1 MKPFKKILS
10 LFLIIAIVI
19 CAVPFG
25 AFTFTASAA
34 TEYNEGFYTY
44 TVSNGKATITD
55 VDTSISGS
63 ITIPLTL
70 GGYTVTSIGWG
81 AFEDC
86 TGLTSVTIPN
96 NVASIGSY
104 AFSGCTGLTN
114 VTIGNGVTRIGWSA
128 FEDCTGLKGVYISD
142 IAVWCNMDF
151 GSSSA
156 NPLYY
161 AKNLYLNGELVTD
174 LVIPDSVTSIGD
186 YAFRGCTGLTNI
198 TIPDSVTSIGA
209 DAFSSCTGLTS
220 VTIPDSVTSIG
231 NYAFAYCTGLKSVTI
246 GNSVTSIGNYAFS
259 NCTGLTSVTIPNSVT
274 SIGSSA
280 FSGCTGL
287 KGVYIG
293 DIAAWCNIDFGN
305 AYANP
310 LYYAK
315 NLYLNGELVTNLVI
329 PDGVTSIGDDAFA
342 YYTGLI
348 SVTIPDSITSIGDD
362 AFAHCT
368 GLTSVT
374 IGNGVT
380 SIGDDAFYGC
390 DSLTS
395 ITIPDSVTGIGAYAF
410 CGCTGLTSITIPSS
424 VTSIDDYAF
433 YNCRGLTSITIPD
446 SVTSIGDDAFAHCTG
461 LTSVT
466 IPDSVTSIDRY
477 AFYRCN
483 NLESITLPFIGG
495 SATENQFLGYIFGAS
510 SSSYNDDYVP
520 SSLKTVI
527 ISDKC
532 TSIPDY
538 AFSSCTGLTS
548 VTISNSVTSIGSSA
562 FRNCSGLTSVTIPDS
577 VINIDTD
584 AFYGCNSTIICNPDS
599 CAESYAKENSLN
611 FIHFISN
618 IKITRQPTKT
628 QYYVGDKID
637 LSGLEVTAYYY
648 DATNKIITDYT
659 LGEYDGSVG
668 KKEISVSYHG
678 VSDTFFVEFLSVEA
692 IGIEITSLPNKLSQ
706 NNEDVLDLT
715 GLVVTVKY
723 NNGSTQIINDYT
735 VTGYDCTVGGTQ
747 TITVSYGG
755 FSVSFEIEVLLRYH
769 RGQCGDN
776 ANWTYDPE
784 TGELIIAGSGT
795 MYDYD
800 ITGEGTV
807 PWLENIGQIKVI
819 EISDGITH
827 IGSNAFVGC
836 SGVKSITIPDS
847 VESIGEFAFS
857 NCGGM
862 LNATFGNG
870 LKSIG
875 KEAFTDCTRLKRVYI
890 NDLAN
895 WCGIEFDT
903 NANPLSNGG
912 ILYIDDIV
920 ANDIIIPDGVTAI
933 APNAFIGCV
942 NIKNVTIPEG
952 VTAIGKNAFWGCSSL
967 ATVSIPSSVQTV
979 GERAFNLCEKLKNV
993 YITDLSSWI
1002 KIDFENYNANPLCTA
1017 ENLYIDGKLT
1027 RDLIIPDGTTEI
1039 APFAF
1044 YTFSGFDYV
1053 YIPASVTTVGEDA
1066 FNFCNFE
1073 TVEFAEG
1080 TELILKD
1087 TLPFFVSTGAHII
1100 IPDSV
1105 VFIETDTISGTSTQI
1120 FGKIGSEAENYAI
1133 DNECQFYKTPVSIE
1147 VAQLPDRTTYYKES
1161 KNAMDYSFS
1170 TTGLKI
1176 KVTYYDGT
1184 TEILEDGF
1192 KILSRDYPYIQEMA
1206 TGTHPVKIWFGGKI
1220 TSFDITVYAKE
1231 LTSIAITENPIKTE
1245 YILGEEFSH
1254 QGMTVTAYYKDG
1266 TSEHVQITAD
1276 MISGFDSTTVGTK
1289 TIIVTYAGKTDTF
1302 RVSVV
1307 FHAATEHRYDNNCD
1321 ASCNICGATRTP
1333 SAHKYD
1339 NTCDTT
1345 CNECGATRSITH
1357 TYSNNCD
1364 AECNVCGATRTP
1376 SAHVYDNSQDT
1387 TCNVCGAV
1395 REVTPLEWEIS
1406 VTKTGVYTLK
1416 PNSKYTGSFSTNKI
1430 IVLDKSGNIVKFNES
1445 KGGFPLVAD
1454 QDYTVK
1460 FNYDCSDDINGTV
1473 TWTKTRKA
1481 DTIFTDVS
1489 SSEWYNDAVTYSVGR
1504 GIISGYGGTTKFG
1517 PGDNIQRQ
1525 DFLVI
1530 LARLDGVDLTSY
1542 GNKKSAFPDVPEGSY
1557 YEAAVNWGVE
1567 KGIVSGYQNGKFGT
1581 GDKITRE
1588 QLVTFLYRYAN
1599 YKGLNTSYTTTQKNK
1614 VKNTYTDYK
1623 NVTDYA
1629 VNPVIWA
1636 VTKGV
1641 INGKTTSRIVPGG
1654 NALRCEV
1661 AQIMYNIFKND
1672 IF

>member
-1 MKPFKKILS
+1 MKKLLSIILTVA
-10 LFLIIAIVI
+10 LIL

-25 AFTFTASAA
+25 AFTLTASAA
-34 TEYNEGFYTY
+34 TSGYYTY
-44 TVSNGKATITD
+44 KVSNGKATITD
-55 VDTSISGS
+55 VDTYISGD
-63 ITIPLTL
+63 ITIPSTL
-70 GGYTVTSIGWG
+70 GGYPVTSIGYG
-81 AFEDC
+81 AFYYCSSLTSINIPDSVTSIGYRAFYGC
-86 TGLTSVTIPN
+86 RGLTTINVDSN
-96 NVASIGSY
+96 NQNYSSQ
-104 AFSGCTGLTN
+104 
-114 VTIGNGVTRIGWSA
+114 
-128 FEDCTGLKGVYISD
+128 DCVLF
-142 IAVWCNMDF
+142 N
-151 GSSSA
+151 
-156 NPLYY
+156 
-161 AKNLYLNGELVTD
+161 KNKTELICCPGGKAGAYT
-174 LVIPDSVTSIGD
+174 IPDSVTSIGD
-186 YAFRGCTGLTNI
+186 YAF
-198 TIPDSVTSIGA
+198 D
-209 DAFSSCTGLTS
+209 
-220 VTIPDSVTSIG
+220 
-231 NYAFAYCTGLKSVTI
+231 
-246 GNSVTSIGNYAFS
+246 
-259 NCTGLTSVTIPNSVT
+259 
-274 SIGSSA
+274 
-280 FSGCTGL
+280 
-287 KGVYIG
+287 
-293 DIAAWCNIDFGN
+293 
-305 AYANP
+305 
-310 LYYAK
+310 
-315 NLYLNGELVTNLVI
+315 
-329 PDGVTSIGDDAFA
+329 
-342 YYTGLI
+342 
-348 SVTIPDSITSIGDD
+348 
-362 AFAHCT
+362 
-368 GLTSVT
+368 
-374 IGNGVT
+374 
-380 SIGDDAFYGC
+380 GC

-395 ITIPDSVTGIGAYAF
+395 ITIPD
-410 CGCTGLTSITIPSS
+410 
-424 VTSIDDYAF
+424 
-433 YNCRGLTSITIPD
+433 N
-446 SVTSIGDDAFAHCTG
+446 VTSIGYGAFEDCTG
-461 LTSVT
+461 
-466 IPDSVTSIDRY
+466 
-477 AFYRCN
+477 
-483 NLESITLPFIGG
+483 LESITLPFIGG
-495 SATENQFLGYIFGAS
+495 SATENQFLGYIFGT
-510 SSSYNDDYVP
+510 SSYSYQQYSVP
-520 SSLKTVI
+520 DSLKTVI
-527 ISDKC
+527 ITDKC
-532 TSIPDY
+532 TSIPAY
-538 AFSSCTGLTS
+538 AFYGCDS
-548 VTISNSVTSIGSSA
+548 
-562 FRNCSGLTSVTIPDS
+562 LTSVTIPDS

-659 LGEYDGSVG
+659 LGEYDSSVG

-967 ATVSIPSSVQTV
+967 ATVSIPNSVQTV

-1206 TGTHPVKIWFGGKI
+1206 TGTHPVKIRFGGKI

-1333 SAHKYD
+1333 SAH
-1339 NTCDTT
+1339 
-1345 CNECGATRSITH
+1345 
-1357 TYSNNCD
+1357 
-1364 AECNVCGATRTP
+1364 
-1376 SAHVYDNSQDT
+1376 VYDNSQDT
-1387 TCNVCGAV
+1387 TCNICGAV
-1395 REVTPLEWEIS
+1395 RETTLLEWEIS

-1416 PNSKYTGSFSTNKI
+1416 PNSKYTGSFSINKI
-1430 IVLDKSGNIVKFNES
+1430 IVSDKNGNAVKYNES

-1460 FNYDCSDDINGTV
+1460 FNYDCIDDINGTV

-1489 SSEWYNDAVTYSVGR
+1489 SSQWYNDAVMYAVGK
-1504 GIISGYGGTTKFG
+1504 GIISGYGNGNFG
-1517 PGDNIQRQ
+1517 PADSIQRQ
-1525 DFLVI
+1525 DFLVM
-1530 LARLDGVDLTSY
+1530 LARFDGVDLSQYTGS
-1542 GNKKSAFPDVPEGSY
+1542 SRFADVQTGSY
-1557 YEAAVNWGVE
+1557 YAAAVNWGAE
-1567 KGIVSGYQNGKFGT
+1567 KGIVNGYQNGCFGVS
-1581 GDKITRE
+1581 DVITRE
-1588 QLVTFLYRYAN
+1588 QLVTFLYRYASS
-1599 YKGLNTSYTTTQKNK
+1599 KGIDVSYSNTTAVEASRKYG
-1614 VKNTYTDYK
+1614 DYSQ
-1623 NVTDYA
+1623 VSDWSLDC
-1629 VNPVIWA
+1629 VLWA
-1636 VTKGV
+1636 LENNV
-1641 INGKTTSRIVPGG
+1641 INGKNANTSSPTIAPQG
-1654 NALRCEV
+1654 NAQRCEV
-1661 AQIMYNIFKND
+1661 AQIMYNIFQNNV
-1672 IF
+1672 F